1 MNKLHFQ
8 NSGCICE
15 SARIYVFVCLSQN
28 CTGSC
33 HHRFTL
39 QNVYTVS
46 IIKTAFQETKLHLHN
61 MKVKKA
67 KLHQTSVLLLFSNS
81 NCSTKIYLWAVLWN
95 IFLFPYPLFFSN
107 TSYIYIY
114 IYIIVQLQMHTI
126 SPSLFQDNSHSL
138 IALSLMSAS
147 VMDDLPHS
155 TEFWGWKIDSGLRKR
170 TPELNVDHPLHY

>member
-28 CTGSC
+28 CAGSC

-46 IIKTAFQETKLHLHN
+46 IIKTAFQEAKLHLHN

-114 IYIIVQLQMHTI
+114 IYIYHCSATDAYNQSFII
-126 SPSLFQDNSHSL
+126 SGQQSLSNCFKSDECFSDGWPASLYRILRLKNRFRFKKKNSR
-138 IALSLMSAS
+138 A
-147 VMDDLPHS
+147 
-155 TEFWGWKIDSGLRKR
+155 
-170 TPELNVDHPLHY
+170 